1 MCIRDRASEGYSRS
15 FEGTGLGLTI
25 AKRHTELMNGNIS
38 VDSVIGSGT
47 TFSVSFP
54 ISKNQTDNK
63 PTFEHQEN
71 EFDNLVEDLT
81 SIPKILYVEDDYVS
95 VMYVKTITNNIY
107 KVDSAK
113 DSEEALDLI
122 KKEKYDAI
130 LMDINLR
137 RGMDGLELTNLIKK
151 FPNYK
156 NTPIIAVTAFA
167 MGQEKEEFL
176 SKGLT
181 HYLAKPFIKQQLYQ
195 VLKEAIKKN

>member
-1 MCIRDRASEGYSRS
+1 
-15 FEGTGLGLTI
+15 
-25 AKRHTELMNGNIS
+25 
-38 VDSVIGSGT
+38 
-47 TFSVSFP
+47 
-54 ISKNQTDNK
+54 
-63 PTFEHQEN
+63 
-71 EFDNLVEDLT
+71 
-81 SIPKILYVEDDYVS
+81 
-95 VMYVKTITNNIY
+95 MYVKTITNNIY

-176 SKGLT
+176 SKGMT